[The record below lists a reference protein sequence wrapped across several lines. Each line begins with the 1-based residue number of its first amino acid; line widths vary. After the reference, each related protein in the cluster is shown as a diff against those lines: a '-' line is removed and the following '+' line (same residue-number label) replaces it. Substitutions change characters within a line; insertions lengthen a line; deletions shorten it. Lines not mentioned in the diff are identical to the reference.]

1 MKYLL
6 SLFLAS
12 FLVAP
17 LPIPPLQIAPAIA
30 PQVHAAAPNGCKE
43 VGMVGTVI
51 VALCQDEDTNLM
63 VWANSAGMLTP
74 AQQ

>member
-30 PQVHAAAPNGCKE
+30 PQVHAAAPNGCTQI
-43 VGMVGTVI
+43 GTVGNVI
-51 VALCQDEDTNLM
+51 IAHCVDDQNGGE
-63 VWANSAGMLTP
+63 VWANSAGFMAVEP
-74 AQQ
+74 